1 MKSLIAV
8 FLMGNL
14 IGTCFAQDPGWP
26 REKTNAGGTL
36 IYYQPQLD
44 EWQEFRRLEAR
55 MAVSIKATGGQPTVG
70 IVYLRASTDANP
82 ETRNVVISKLEIT
95 STRFPSLDAPGAAAM
110 DQLVRG
116 FLPPDTVHE
125 HFPRPVIG
133 GVGGGETGVRT
144 CCAREQ

>member
-8 FLMGNL
+8 FLIGSV

-44 EWQEFRRLEAR
+44 EWKDFRRLEAR
-55 MAVSIKATGGQPTVG
+55 MAVSIKATAGQPTVG
-70 IVYLRASTDANP
+70 IVYLRGSTDANP

-95 STRFPSLDAPGAAAM
+95 ATRFPSLDATGAAA
-110 DQLVRG
+110 
-116 FLPPDTVHE
+116 
-125 HFPRPVIG
+125 
-133 GVGGGETGVRT
+133 
-144 CCAREQ
+144 A